1 MASQT
6 EDPTHEIQTKYDDF
20 QKACKAILP
29 KIDRKLIEDFLYRQ
43 QEDPGTRPMYSI
55 EVTTKEGLDT
65 QKIKDLVWSKI
76 GEIPDIDNHGTYYR
90 IEHILT
96 LEALR
101 RLSDHDFVL
110 SVKGSYTGPYS
121 F

>member
-1 MASQT
+1 MAGQT
-6 EDPTHEIQTKYDDF
+6 EDPTQDIQTKYNEF
-20 QKACKAILP
+20 QKACKTILP
-29 KIDRKLIEDFLYRQ
+29 KIDRKLIEDFFYRQ
-43 QEDPGTRPMYSI
+43 QDDPNTRPMYSI

-90 IEHILT
+90 IEHTLT

-110 SVKGSYTGPYS
+110 NVKGSYLGSYY